1 LGLEDSALPPGFKS
15 PEARRKFFIA
25 AGLAAAAVVALQA
38 LLWVWLSSSP
48 PAAGEPPRTMRLE
61 NVHAETAVVWRGPS
75 AVGSGPEGDLW
86 YVAGEI
92 TGGFEGPENRENN
105 RLVHLTAQGP
115 MKVLMLASGA
125 AWLLPQGDTL
135 WIFASDGVSK
145 YDGTTA
151 AQVSA
156 KQLSASE
163 SQPFLL
169 DGLPAAVREEA
180 DATGAQAAA
189 AGGQAGA
196 EGGQAGERCVV
207 ALADGQWVEKAQLF
221 FGDAKGAPPANRVKA
236 LEIGGQ
242 PYVFCPK
249 GDTLY
254 CHKGF
259 PGKDTRFPADWETV
273 GPGAGLWAVAANEGQ
288 PEAFTVKMEK
298 GQPFVE
304 IVGFRRDGGAESA
317 AGQATLV
324 PAAGKPA
331 SAAQGAPIPLPATSW
346 KQAFS
351 RISAFPLRA
360 LGAATDG
367 ADGCRVV
374 YQALQWTVNVVRL
387 DGEKLVSAQRY
398 GDISP
403 AERARAL
410 LEVLRWAGSGA
421 LSVALAIALSG
432 LMKAYRTG
440 GFLLPASSA
449 ASPLRDASVA
459 HSEQAVRPSSAQGVL
474 PTQCASLTRRALA
487 LLLDSALVLGPLV
500 AGILG
505 MLWILPGI
513 EDRADASRVGYL
525 VMLLYGGAMWALA
538 AFFILCHRLGRSG
551 RTPGK
556 WAMSIRVL
564 GMDLAP
570 CGFGRAL
577 LRSVLLIVDGLVFM
591 DGLVNFS
598 LGALAIAC
606 SVNRQRMGDMVAR
619 TIVVRE
625 AAHPAPVQSLDV
637 RA

>member
-1 LGLEDSALPPGFKS
+1 LEDSALPPGFKS

-38 LLWVWLSSSP
+38 LLWVWLSGSP
-48 PAAGEPPRTMRLE
+48 PAAGEPRRTMRLE

-75 AVGSGPEGDLW
+75 ALGSGPGGDLW

-92 TGGFEGPENRENN
+92 TGGFEGPENRESN

-115 MKVLMLASGA
+115 MKVLMLASGV

-151 AQVSA
+151 VQVPA
-156 KQLSASE
+156 KQLSAAE

-169 DGLPAAVREEA
+169 DGLPAAVQEEA

-189 AGGQAGA
+189 AGGQAG
-196 EGGQAGERCVV
+196 ERRVV

-221 FGDAKGAPPANRVKA
+221 FGDAKEAPPADRVKV
-236 LEIGGQ
+236 LDIGGQ

-259 PGKDTRFPADWETV
+259 PGKDVRFPADWETV
-273 GPGAGLWAVAANEGQ
+273 GPVAGLWAVAANEGQ
-288 PEAFTVKMEK
+288 PEAFTVRREK
-298 GQPFVE
+298 GQPFEE
-304 IVGFRRDGGAESA
+304 IVGSWRDGGAESA

-331 SAAQGAPIPLPATSW
+331 SAAQGAPIPSPATSW

-351 RISAFPLRA
+351 RVSAFPLRA

-367 ADGCRVV
+367 TDGCCVV

-398 GDISP
+398 GDIAP

-410 LEVLRWAGSGA
+410 LEVLRWAASGA

-449 ASPLRDASVA
+449 ASAVRDTSVA
-459 HSEQAVRPSSAQGVL
+459 HSEQAIQPSSAQGVL

-500 AGILG
+500 AGVLG

-513 EDRADASRVGYL
+513 EDRADAARVGYL
-525 VMLLYGGAMWALA
+525 VMTLYGGALWAVA
-538 AFFILCHRLGRSG
+538 AFFILCHCLGRSG

-556 WAMSIRVL
+556 WAVGIRVL

-598 LGALAIAC
+598 LGALVIAC

-625 AAHPAPVQSLDV
+625 AAHPAPVRSLDV